1 MRRVRVLIA
10 TVVPLA
16 AGALA
21 WWGCVASGVDLD
33 TTGII
38 VGLVV
43 LLPATPLAIW
53 AGSSTDPEPVA
64 SLASIARLEIGEV
77 PRQPRAFQRRPQLRG
92 RIDEILAAGR
102 PCCLLGAKG
111 VGKTQLAAA
120 YARSCLDLGIP
131 VAWLAAEQLADSLE
145 AMAAELGLLGK
156 GDDPAMVQRRLR
168 GWLAERREPY
178 LLVLDNAVDP
188 DAVASIL
195 PATGVV
201 RVLIT
206 STSHAFERLAEPVAV
221 ERFTS
226 REALDYLRE
235 RVGPGDVA
243 AARVLARELDR
254 LPLALAVAA
263 ACIVGPPRIRF
274 GAYIERLR
282 AEPLDRLLARPSG
295 EPYPRGVAQAI
306 LLALHAVSEES
317 RVLLGELS
325 VLSPDGVDVE
335 LLQGASLTELAGQ
348 SLVSFSRDG
357 SMVVVHRLVQR
368 VVRESADSVAELVER
383 AARRLRAV
391 EEVADADTWRR
402 LPYITA
408 IAGHAAVL
416 WGHAQ
421 VAVVLEVRQA
431 VAAHLLYLNDGVR
444 AIPILADVVRGW
456 ALLHGRDHPA
466 VLQARHQLATAHEF
480 AGRFDEAVSLFEDVV
495 ADRTRALGACHPD
508 TLHTQARL
516 ASSLS
521 GASRFSPALFED
533 VVADQ
538 TRVLGVADPATLTTR
553 FNQALAHSLAAR
565 HAEAVAL
572 FEGVV
577 ADQARVLGNDHP
589 DTLVSRGRLASACAS
604 AGRPDQAIEQ
614 FKQTLAD
621 QEQVIGA
628 DHPDTLIT
636 RFGLAS
642 AYEAAGALPA
652 AAAEYA
658 HVAERFEAVLGA
670 DQPMTA
676 TARQALTRLSGG

>member
-1 MRRVRVLIA
+1 MRRIRVLIA

-21 WWGCVASGVDLD
+21 WWGCVASSVDLD

-64 SLASIARLEIGEV
+64 PAATARLEIGEV
-77 PRQPRAFQRRPQLRG
+77 PRQPRAFQHRPQLRD
-92 RIDEILAAGR
+92 RIDEILDAGR

-120 YARSCLDLGIP
+120 YARSCLDLGVP
-131 VAWLAAEQLADSLE
+131 VAWLAAEQLRDSLE
-145 AMAAELGLLGK
+145 AMAAELGLLRK
-156 GDDPAMVQRRLR
+156 GDDPAVVQRRVR

-178 LLVLDNAVDP
+178 LMVLDNAVDP
-188 DAVASIL
+188 EAVASIL

-206 STSHAFERLAEPVAV
+206 STSYAFERLADPVPV

-243 AARVLARELDR
+243 AARILVRELDR

-263 ACIVGPPRIRF
+263 AGIIGPPRIRF
-274 GAYIERLR
+274 AAYIERLR
-282 AEPLDRLLARPSG
+282 AEPIDRLLARPSG

-317 RVLLGELS
+317 RVLMGELS
-325 VLSPDGVDVE
+325 VLSPDGVDLE
-335 LLQGASLTELAGQ
+335 LLQDASLTELAGQ

-368 VVRESADSVAELVER
+368 VVRESADSVAELVAR

-391 EEVADADTWRR
+391 EDVADADTWRR

-408 IAGHAAVL
+408 IAGHAATL

-421 VAVVLEVRQA
+421 VAEVIEVRQA
-431 VAAHLLYLNDGVR
+431 VAAHLLYLNDGLR

-456 ALLHGRDHPA
+456 ALLYGRDHPV
-466 VLQARHQLATAHEF
+466 VLQARHQHATAHEF
-480 AGRFDEAVSLFEDVV
+480 AGRFDEAVSLFEDVA
-495 ADRTRALGACHPD
+495 ADQSRALGARHPD
-508 TLHTQARL
+508 TLHTRARL

-521 GASRFSPALFED
+521 GAGRFSPALFED
-533 VVADQ
+533 VVEDQ
-538 TRVLGVADPATLTTR
+538 TLVLGADDPTTLTTR
-553 FNQALAHSLAAR
+553 FNQAMAHSLAAR
-565 HAEAVAL
+565 HTEAVAL
-572 FEGVV
+572 FEDVV
-577 ADQARVLGNDHP
+577 ADQSRVLGKDHP
-589 DTLVSRGRLASACAS
+589 ETLVSRGRHASALAS
-604 AGRPDQAIEQ
+604 AGRPDQAIERL
-614 FKQTLAD
+614 KQTLTEMD
-621 QEQVIGA
+621 RVVGA
-628 DHPDTLIT
+628 DHPDTLMI
-636 RFGLAS
+636 RYCLAA
-642 AYEAAGALPA
+642 AYEADGAVA
-652 AAAEYA
+652 AAMAEYA
-658 HVAERFEAVLGA
+658 HVSERFEAVLGV

-676 TARQALTRLSGG
+676 TARQALARLDGG